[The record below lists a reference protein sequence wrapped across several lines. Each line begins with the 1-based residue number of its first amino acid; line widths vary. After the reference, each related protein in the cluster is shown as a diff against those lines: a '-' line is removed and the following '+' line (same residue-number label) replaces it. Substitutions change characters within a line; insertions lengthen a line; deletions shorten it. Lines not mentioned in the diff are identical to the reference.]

1 MRCGAGRSSDR
12 PPAWRRN
19 PAGSAGAHRRLS
31 PDEVEGCA
39 QFDVDESHGLLP
51 MRSLSRSVGSP
62 VRAGE
67 LIAAAASGF
76 VLRRWW
82 VPVVAV
88 PAVVRAPGA
97 AGRSG
102 VGVDRHG
109 RGHDTDAE
117 LGPTILAATGGAFNR
132 SLRSRRRAER
142 TSLSTQANVTS
153 MTSARRRS
161 QPCVRDPEGR
171 IRWTGPCRA
180 RCGYETVG
188 GQAACPAS

>member
-1 MRCGAGRSSDR
+1 MTGIDEAVVSAMLGARTGFEAHPLRHSNPFPHYTRQQRKGVVRCVAEQAEVVIAR
-12 PPAWRRN
+12 PAWRRN

-109 RGHDTDAE
+109 RGHATDAE
-117 LGPTILAATGGAFNR
+117 LGPTILAATGVRSVAPSNQGAAPSGRAFTH
-132 SLRSRRRAER
+132 RR
-142 TSLSTQANVTS
+142 T
-153 MTSARRRS
+153 
-161 QPCVRDPEGR
+161 
-171 IRWTGPCRA
+171 
-180 RCGYETVG
+180 
-188 GQAACPAS
+188 